1 MFFYDF
7 NLYTIMNSMKIVIPL
22 AVVAVVGVGFLLF
35 SSAFLSEDSS
45 IHTFPNGAKHEG
57 EWKDGMANGYGIA
70 TLPDGS
76 KYEGEFKDN
85 EFHGIGTLTF
95 PDGTKYEGEW
105 KAGLPWT
112 GTITNADGSKTE
124 WRYGQEI

>member
-1 MFFYDF
+1 M
-7 NLYTIMNSMKIVIPL
+7 
-22 AVVAVVGVGFLLF
+22 LF

-85 EFHGIGTLTF
+85 EFHGIGNSHFLTEQN
-95 PDGTKYEGEW
+95 TKVNGRQ
-105 KAGLPWT
+105 ACHGL
-112 GTITNADGSKTE
+112 E
-124 WRYGQEI
+124 L